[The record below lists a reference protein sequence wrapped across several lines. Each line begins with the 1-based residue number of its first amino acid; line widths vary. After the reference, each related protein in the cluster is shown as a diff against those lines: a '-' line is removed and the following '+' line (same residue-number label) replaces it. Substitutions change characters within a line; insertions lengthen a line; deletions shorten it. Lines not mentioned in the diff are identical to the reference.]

1 MGDSAENPPRSDQCP
16 GSRCRSA
23 GYGVTRTNQGLSATS
38 GTVPDYLRL
47 DDLRFTIGNTGDLR
61 WDDLRLE
68 IQGIY
73 DWTIDD
79 LRLEIQGIYDGTIY
93 DLRLKV
99 QGIYEGTN

>member
-47 DDLRFTIGNTGDLR
+47 DDLRFTIYDWKYKGFTIG
-61 WDDLRLE
+61 RLT
-68 IQGIY
+68 IY
-73 DWTIDD
+73 DWTI
-79 LRLEIQGIYDGTIY
+79 YD
-93 DLRLKV
+93 
-99 QGIYEGTN
+99 